1 MFEKEN
7 TETKFSTMLDAYWW
21 ALITM
26 TTVGYGDIVPTT
38 PTGKVIGSMCAITG
52 VLVVALPIP
61 IIGNQ
66 HRFALHC
73 INLLLSLLSSRTKAL
88 FGGCREQLCQ
98 FLQERAAAGAD
109 PGEAGGA
116 RGEEAGRQHHALQNR
131 PAVRGR
137 ARARAET
144 KRQILN

>member
-66 HRFALHC
+66 HRLALSP
-73 INLLLSLLSSRTKAL
+73 L
-88 FGGCREQLCQ
+88 
-98 FLQERAAAGAD
+98 
-109 PGEAGGA
+109 
-116 RGEEAGRQHHALQNR
+116 
-131 PAVRGR
+131 
-137 ARARAET
+137 
-144 KRQILN
+144 